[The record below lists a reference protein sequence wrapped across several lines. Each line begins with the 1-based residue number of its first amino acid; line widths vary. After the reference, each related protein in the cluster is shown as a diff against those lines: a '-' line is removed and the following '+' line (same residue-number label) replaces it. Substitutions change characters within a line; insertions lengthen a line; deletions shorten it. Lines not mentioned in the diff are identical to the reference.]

1 MSISP
6 AKVCPAKSTGLR
18 FARTFISGIA
28 AFFSPQPAPPAPR
41 PEAGAPA
48 ASGRTGGCT
57 GKFMR
62 VLSGGSFG
70 MPRRLHA
77 VPRILGCCVLAALG
91 GVAIAA
97 DANPRTVNA
106 RDPKL
111 DKEFEYLVYDLGK
124 GVELKLVKVS
134 AKGKSFMIGSSPE
147 EQAEVSKKYY
157 NGGRPSHSDETQT
170 KITFTD
176 DFYIGQL
183 EINRAQFRCFVEE
196 TGYTTEAEPAEGGY
210 GWNEELQKFEGRLK
224 KYNWQNTGAPGA
236 GELHP
241 VTNVT
246 RTDARKFC
254 AWLSKKGDGKVRLR
268 EVRLPGEAEW
278 EFACRAGSTSRFSFG
293 DDDEKLVEY
302 ANVQD
307 GTWRDKFPK
316 ANTINGKDGHVF
328 AAPGGQLK
336 PNAFGIY
343 DMHGNVWEWVEDV
356 ISPYSALPK
365 ERNQIQTTPGDE
377 RGLLRGGA
385 WGFGP
390 REARSA
396 YRYVVGAGASRYGAA
411 GFRIVC
417 MP

>member
-1 MSISP
+1 MNHFRHQNPSAPSAKTPHGGFLP
-6 AKVCPAKSTGLR
+6 AMHTSKLV
-18 FARTFISGIA
+18 A
-28 AFFSPQPAPPAPR
+28 AL
-41 PEAGAPA
+41 
-48 ASGRTGGCT
+48 TGGNFRMT
-57 GKFMR
+57 PR
-62 VLSGGSFG
+62 LPAVL
-70 MPRRLHA
+70 
-77 VPRILGCCVLAALG
+77 RILGCCMLVAWASL
-91 GVAIAA
+91 AIAA
-97 DANPRTVNA
+97 DASPHIVHA
-106 RDPKL
+106 QDPKL
-111 DKEFEYLVYDLGK
+111 NKEFEYLVYDLGN

-134 AKGKSFMIGSSPE
+134 AKGKSFMIGSSPQ
-147 EQAEVSKKYY
+147 EQEEVSKKYFA
-157 NGGRPSHSDETQT
+157 GGRPSLSDETQT
-170 KITFTD
+170 RITFTD

-183 EINRAQFRCFVEE
+183 EINRAQFRRFVEE

-224 KYNWQNTGAPGA
+224 KYNWQNTGAPGT

-254 AWLSKKGDGKVRLR
+254 AWLSKKGDGNVRLR

-293 DDDEKLVEY
+293 DEDEILVEY

-316 ANTINGKDGHVF
+316 SKTINGKDGHVF
-328 AAPGGQLK
+328 AAPGGQFK

-343 DMHGNVWEWVEDV
+343 DMHGNVWEWVED
-356 ISPYSALPK
+356 IIGPYSALPK
-365 ERNQIQTTPGDE
+365 ERNQIQTAPGDE

-390 REARSA
+390 REARCA
-396 YRYVVGAGASRYGAA
+396 FRYIVGAGASRYGAA